1 MGKRFKHELL
11 FQSRSLTLYFLFSS
25 LAGFLMVAGLSY
37 THGLNG
43 VLSQYPLCLTFF
55 VSTIYVAIYTSELRA
70 ALSLLKPLTNFFL
83 VQFFLLL
90 GCSFELKHAGPLFMS
105 TLPLVAALFTIQSH
119 WFNSQQEKFQ
129 RGASLLG
136 IVSFAY
142 LFFFLNYGREEKNL
156 ITVSTLAGFIMWQV
170 GTIYLANREWLRL
183 SRDLLFKRL
192 KTFNKT
198 DIPSHPINRERYF
211 FHDVIN
217 HTHGINLMLRTR
229 VMKNRG
235 LTYEETLSLVTEVGA
250 LQSLVQDHY
259 GLTHKNLKDSWQYKP
274 FGFIKNM
281 AINVVENFLP
291 ESEVD
296 SFYLFKGTLKEDSP
310 HDPEIS
316 FVAFHRIF
324 TNLIKNCS
332 EANAKRVEIL
342 FEGKADCLLLT
353 VKNDVYRNRSSGYEL
368 GHSLAKMIQRDN
380 SGPQLLSGVGLEAIE
395 SLCQEWG
402 GEFRFFIQ
410 EGTWVSEVTFPF
422 KEALDLENSEI
433 PNSTKSDKKAA

>member
-25 LAGFLMVAGLSY
+25 LAGLFLVSGLIYS
-37 THGLNG
+37 HGMAQTLY
-43 VLSQYPLCLTFF
+43 QYPLCLTFF
-55 VSTIYVAIYTSELRA
+55 VLTFYVSLYTSELKA
-70 ALSLLKPLTNFFL
+70 ALSLLRPLTNFFL

-119 WFNSQQEKFQ
+119 WFMSQQEKFQ
-129 RGASLLG
+129 RGASLIG

-142 LFFFLNYGREEKNL
+142 LFFFFNYGREEKYL
-156 ITVSTLAGFIMWQV
+156 VTVSTLTGFIMWQV
-170 GTIYLANREWLRL
+170 GTIYLANREWIRL

-192 KTFNKT
+192 KTVNKT

-259 GLTHKNLKDSWQYKP
+259 GLTHKNLKDSWQFKH
-274 FGFIKNM
+274 FAFLKNM

-291 ESEVD
+291 PSEVNT
-296 SFYLFKGTLKEDSP
+296 FYLYKGTVEEESRF
-310 HDPEIS
+310 DPEIS
-316 FVAFHRIF
+316 FIAFHRIF
-324 TNLIKNCS
+324 TNLIKNCA

-342 FEGKADCLLLT
+342 FEGTSEYLLLT
-353 VKNDVYRNRSSGYEL
+353 VKNDVYRKRSNGYEL
-368 GHSLAKMIQRDN
+368 GSSLAKMIQSDSVKN
-380 SGPQLLSGVGLEAIE
+380 HNLSGVGLEAIE

-402 GEFRFFIQ
+402 GEFRFFIE
-410 EGTWVSEVTFPF
+410 EGTWVSEVKFPF
-422 KEALDLENSEI
+422 KEKIDLEITDDNHPELG
-433 PNSTKSDKKAA
+433 KKAA